1 MMTFAEL
8 DQLSSSEL
16 HDRAVSLAKRRLD
29 VRFFW
34 KLFES
39 IPEARAIA
47 GEVHDGQVDI
57 QNASSW
63 LIDFRRSGGRL
74 DEALR
79 PVYVAYLLEHDA
91 PPDA

>member
-1 MMTFAEL
+1 MTSFEEL
-8 DQLSSSEL
+8 DQLPSHEL
-16 HDRAVSLAKRRLD
+16 HDRAADLARHRLD

-47 GEVHDGQVDI
+47 GHVGGMEADLQH
-57 QNASSW
+57 ASSW
-63 LIDFRRSGGRL
+63 LIDFRKAGGQL

-79 PVYVAYLLEHDA
+79 PLYIDYLLEHDKPA
-91 PPDA
+91 S